1 MHTTFQSY
9 IFIGYCLCR
18 SIIDQQYINLDMQ
31 NGILAFL
38 KGLKKN
44 TLTVHIKNCLKYNPL

>member
-9 IFIGYCLCR
+9 IFIGYCLYR

-38 KGLKKN
+38 KGLKKK
-44 TLTVHIKNCLKYNPL
+44 TL